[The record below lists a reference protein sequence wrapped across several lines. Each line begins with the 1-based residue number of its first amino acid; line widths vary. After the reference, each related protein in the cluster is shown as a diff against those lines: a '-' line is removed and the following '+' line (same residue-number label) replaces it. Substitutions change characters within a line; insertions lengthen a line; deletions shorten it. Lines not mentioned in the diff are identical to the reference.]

1 MVIEREVFEAS
12 RRSAGVTEASVPCV
26 GARDACLVFVVAGGC

>member
-1 MVIEREVFEAS
+1 MMVREVCEAS
-12 RRSAGVTEASVPCV
+12 SCSAGVTEASVPRA